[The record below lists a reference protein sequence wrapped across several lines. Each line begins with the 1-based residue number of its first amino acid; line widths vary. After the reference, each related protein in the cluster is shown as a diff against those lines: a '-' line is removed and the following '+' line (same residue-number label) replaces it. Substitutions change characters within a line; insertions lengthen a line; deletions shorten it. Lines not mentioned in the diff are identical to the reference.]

1 MSAWQAQRI
10 TPEPKR
16 LRASEAAIRA
26 ALQALK
32 SSGLPVDKVCVIGGQ
47 VEIHCGQVE
56 GAATPEK
63 DQGLEQ
69 W

>member
-1 MSAWQAQRI
+1 MRAERI
-10 TPEPKR
+10 APEPKR

-32 SSGLPVDKVCVIGGQ
+32 ASGLPVDKVCVIGGH
-47 VEIHCGQVE
+47 VEIHCGHVDG
-56 GAATPEK
+56 GASPEK
-63 DQGLEQ
+63 DEGLEK

>member
-1 MSAWQAQRI
+1 MTKPFSPP
-10 TPEPKR
+10 PEVRR

-26 ALQALK
+26 TLQAMRAA
-32 SSGLPVDKVCVIGGQ
+32 GVPVDKVLVVGGQ

-56 GAATPEK
+56 GVVAPEK
-63 DQGLEQ
+63 DGGLKQ